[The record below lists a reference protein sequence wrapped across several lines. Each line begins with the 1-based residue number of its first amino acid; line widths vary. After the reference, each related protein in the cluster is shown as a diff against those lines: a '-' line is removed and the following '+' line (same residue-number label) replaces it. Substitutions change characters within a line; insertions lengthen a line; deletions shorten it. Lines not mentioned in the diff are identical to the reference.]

1 MARLTDD
8 DTLEPILPKHPP
20 TAADP
25 SPPAPDPGSA
35 EGAAGAA
42 SSASR
47 GTPAWDRL
55 VLVACAVV
63 AALALVVCAL
73 RLSSIA
79 EDQRLQGCQVR
90 VYAEEQLAG
99 SDRSS
104 LRDRLADCVGVETD
118 DGGGGSGNDGG
129 ASDD

>member
-1 MARLTDD
+1 MARPTDD

-20 TAADP
+20 TAAEP
-25 SPPAPDPGSA
+25 SPPAFGAGSA
-35 EGAAGAA
+35 EGAGVA
-42 SSASR
+42 SSAPR

-63 AALALVVCAL
+63 ATLALVVCAL

-79 EDQRLQGCQVR
+79 EDQRLQACQVR

-104 LRDRLADCVGVETD
+104 LRDRLADCVGVDTD
-118 DGGGGSGNDGG
+118 GGGSGSGSGGGG